1 MSNVSIGITAME
13 LFAYN
18 PFRVLGLPVNASHA
32 EISGTY
38 EMLLR
43 MADSGDIGG
52 YTTPYDFD
60 SLPPFSRS
68 GQSVKTAHAKLAS
81 NGYRCFAYADS
92 QFSAALNVDD
102 IMLNLRSI
110 SCYDCFLRCYMWL
123 VINDRNM
130 EEHDLWIQLAK
141 YIDKMIM
148 SSPEEWTRYFDHRF
162 PDEMVDDELNVYKS
176 FYTTF
181 CEIILLPIKEIVRG
195 SMKCNRAID
204 ILKCAKI
211 DIDEKFD
218 YIDIPQANAPKPGEP
233 EPKLKLALKYG
244 DEYIDSETGSVSTY
258 SEGTAANE
266 SNSFAASSSAPLEV
280 EDIFSNDEPEQSS
293 ANADFDSE
301 FDDVPPEK
309 PRETAADRRRARIA
323 ARRAAE
329 AEAQAQQAAQA
340 QAQAPAEPEQ
350 SFTGKSRAER
360 RAEKEAEAAAAAA
373 EKKAP
378 AKTELVAPKVEPLKL
393 DKEGSDA
400 APVKPAVPKQ
410 PAAPKPRRSFTKGQG
425 SASADN
431 TPAKPVSSGGFV
443 NPFEQQSDRIDPTKI
458 NNTTANSVRTNSFS
472 AVVEEAAR
480 KEAEAAAAM
489 YEEEEDTDITNALID
504 LLKSS
509 SRGVTMKGV
518 DTSHK
523 VSAKEMAG
531 MSHTKA
537 NMDAIDFERNY
548 DASRLG
554 SQQNM
559 ERKMTREE
567 RYRNVKID
575 DMLSGQAQGKNYGI
589 TAIDEFKK
597 NRAEQKKARK
607 SLFLA
612 MGFFSL
618 VIVVFMTFF
627 FLGFI

>member
-1 MSNVSIGITAME
+1 MSNVSIGVTAME

-18 PFRVLGLPVNASHA
+18 PFRILGLPVNASHA

-52 YTTPYDFD
+52 YTTPFDFD

-92 QFSAALNVDD
+92 EFSASLNIDD
-102 IMLNLRSI
+102 VMLNLRSI

-130 EEHDLWIQLAK
+130 EEHDLWIQLAR
-141 YIDKMIM
+141 YIDMLIM
-148 SSPEEWTRYFDHRF
+148 SSPEDWPKYFDHRF
-162 PDEMVDDELNVYKS
+162 PEEMIDEKLDVYKS
-176 FYTTF
+176 FYSTF

-195 SMKCNRAID
+195 SMKCSTALD

-211 DIDEKFD
+211 DVNEKFD

-233 EPKLKLALKYG
+233 APKLKLALKYG
-244 DEYIDSETGSVSTY
+244 DEYFDQATGSTNSY
-258 SEGTAANE
+258 SEGKAAKE
-266 SNSFAASSSAPLEV
+266 SNSFAETTSAPLDA
-280 EDIFSNDEPEQSS
+280 EDIFVDNEPAPAND
-293 ANADFDSE
+293 DFDSE
-301 FDDVPPEK
+301 FEQPAASAAPEEEE
-309 PRETAADRRRARIA
+309 PARRRPRRIPRHKAEQTEA
-323 ARRAAE
+323 A
-329 AEAQAQQAAQA
+329 
-340 QAQAPAEPEQ
+340 PEQ
-350 SFTGKSRAER
+350 SFSGKSRAER
-360 RAEKEAEAAAAAA
+360 RAEKEKEAEAAA

-393 DKEGSDA
+393 EKESSS
-400 APVKPAVPKQ
+400 APSKPSVPKQ
-410 PAAPKPRRSFTKGQG
+410 QPAAQAPAPSAPKQRRSFNKGAVADAPEDTAERP
-425 SASADN
+425 SA
-431 TPAKPVSSGGFV
+431 PAGAFV
-443 NPFEQQSDRIDPTKI
+443 NPFETQPERLDPTKLD
-458 NNTTANSVRTNSFS
+458 NFNSAVRTNSFN

-489 YEEEEDTDITNALID
+489 YEQEEEEDDLTNALIT

-518 DTSHK
+518 DTSHV

-537 NMDAIDFERNY
+537 NMDAIDYEGNY
-548 DASRLG
+548 DVSRLG
-554 SQQNM
+554 SQQNA

-567 RYRNVKID
+567 KYRNIKID

-589 TAIDEFKK
+589 TAIDQFKK
-597 NRAEQKKARK
+597 NRKEQKAARK
-607 SLFLA
+607 SLLLA
-612 MGFFSL
+612 MLFVSL
-618 VIVVFMTFF
+618 IIVVFLVFF
-627 FLGFI
+627 FLGF

>member
-18 PFRVLGLPVNASHA
+18 PFRILGLPVNASHA
-32 EISGTY
+32 VISGTY
-38 EMLLR
+38 EMLLK

-52 YTTPYDFD
+52 YTTPFDFE

-68 GQSVKTAHAKLAS
+68 GQTIKTAHAKLAS

-92 QFSAALNVDD
+92 EFSASLNVDD

-123 VINDRNM
+123 VINDRNL

-141 YIDKMIM
+141 YIDIMIM
-148 SSPEEWTRYFDHRF
+148 STPDEWPKYFDHRF
-162 PDEMVDDELNVYKS
+162 PDEMVDENLNVYKS
-176 FYTTF
+176 FYSTF
-181 CEIILLPIKEIVRG
+181 CDIILLPLKEMVRG
-195 SMKCNRAID
+195 SMKCHSAID

-211 DIDEKFD
+211 DVEERFD

-233 EPKLKLALKYG
+233 APKLKLALKYG
-244 DEYIDSETGSVSTY
+244 DEYFDNESQSIRSYE
-258 SEGTAANE
+258 EGTAANE
-266 SNSFAASSSAPLEV
+266 SNSFAETVAAPLEA
-280 EDIFSNDEPEQSS
+280 EDIFAEEEP
-293 ANADFDSE
+293 APAAPADDFDSE
-301 FDDVPPEK
+301 FEPAPAPSEPAYEEPET
-309 PRETAADRRRARIA
+309 PRRRP
-323 ARRAAE
+323 RRTPRHTSSILDE
-329 AEAQAQQAAQA
+329 
-340 QAQAPAEPEQ
+340 EPQQ
-350 SFTGKSRAER
+350 SFSGKSRAER
-360 RAEKEAEAAAAAA
+360 RAEKEAEAAAAAAAAA

-393 DKEGSDA
+393 EKEGDE
-400 APVKPAVPKQ
+400 APAKPSVPK
-410 PAAPKPRRSFTKGQG
+410 PSAPKPRRSFNKDQ
-425 SASADN
+425 
-431 TPAKPVSSGGFV
+431 VSSGEAPSAPSAAPGQFV
-443 NPFEQQSDRIDPTKI
+443 NPFDQQENRPDPIELEEKG
-458 NNTTANSVRTNSFS
+458 SFFRKSSFS

-489 YEEEEDTDITNALID
+489 YDDEEEEITNTLID
-504 LLKSS
+504 ILKSS

-518 DTSHK
+518 DTSHV

-531 MSHTKA
+531 SSHTKA
-537 NMDAIDFERNY
+537 NMDAIDFEHNY

-597 NRAEQKKARK
+597 NKAAQKKTLK
-607 SLFLA
+607 SLFLT
-612 MGFFSL
+612 MGFLAL
-618 VIVVFMTFF
+618 VILVFFLF
-627 FLGFI
+627 WSLGFI

>member
-38 EMLLR
+38 EMLLK

-68 GQSVKTAHAKLAS
+68 GQSIKTAHAKLAS

-92 QFSAALNVDD
+92 EFSAALNVDD
-102 IMLNLRSI
+102 VMLNLRSI

-130 EEHDLWIQLAK
+130 EEHDLWIQLAR
-141 YIDKMIM
+141 YIDNMIM
-148 SSPEEWTRYFDHRF
+148 SSPDEWTRYFDHRF
-162 PDEMVDDELNVYKS
+162 PDEMVDEELNVYKS

-195 SMKCNRAID
+195 SMKCTRAID

-211 DIDEKFD
+211 DVDEQFE

-233 EPKLKLALKYG
+233 APKLKLALKYG
-244 DEYIDSETGSVSTY
+244 DEYFDAETGSVRAY

-266 SNSFAASSSAPLEV
+266 SNSFAASSSAPLDA
-280 EDIFSNDEPEQSS
+280 EDILSSDEPEQTAADGDASS
-293 ANADFDSE
+293 DA
-301 FDDVPPEK
+301 
-309 PRETAADRRRARIA
+309 PRETAADRRRARRA

-329 AEAQAQQAAQA
+329 EAAAA
-340 QAQAPAEPEQ
+340 AAAAAEPEQ
-350 SFTGKSRAER
+350 SFSGKSRAER
-360 RAEKEAEAAAAAA
+360 RAEKEAEAA

-400 APVKPAVPKQ
+400 APVKPAVPK
-410 PAAPKPRRSFTKGQG
+410 PAAPAAPSGPKPRRSFNKDQV
-425 SASADN
+425 ASDEAA
-431 TPAKPVSSGGFV
+431 PAKPAAAPGQFV
-443 NPFEQQSDRIDPTKI
+443 NPFLQEDDRPDPTKI
-458 NNTTANSVRTNSFS
+458 NNENQSAFRTSSFS

-480 KEAEAAAAM
+480 KEAEAAAAY
-489 YEEEEDTDITNALID
+489 YEEQEEDNDITNALID

-509 SRGVTMKGV
+509 SKGTTMKSV
-518 DTSHK
+518 DTTHR

-531 MSHTKA
+531 SSHTKA
-537 NMDAIDFERNY
+537 NMDAIDFDSNY
-548 DASRLG
+548 DVSRLG
-554 SQQNM
+554 SQQNA
-559 ERKMTREE
+559 ERRMTREE
-567 RYRNVKID
+567 RYRNIKID
-575 DMLSGQAQGKNYGI
+575 DMMSGQAQGKNYGI

-597 NRAEQKKARK
+597 NKAAQKQARK
-607 SLFLA
+607 SMFIA

-618 VIVVFMTFF
+618 VVVVFMTFF